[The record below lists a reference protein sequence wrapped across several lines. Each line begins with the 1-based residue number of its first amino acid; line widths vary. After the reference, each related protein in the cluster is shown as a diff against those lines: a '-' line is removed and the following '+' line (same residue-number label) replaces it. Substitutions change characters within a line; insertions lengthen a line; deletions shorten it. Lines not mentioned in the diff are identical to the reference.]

1 MGYAPY
7 LFALYMASVDG
18 AIISLL
24 KAQKTGMINS
34 LWIFPLAFIVYGTQ
48 PLIFYWGLGFSSMTV
63 LNIFWDVMS
72 DLIVTA
78 IGFYIFGE
86 KLSTLQCIGLAL
98 SLAGITL
105 LGAH

>member
-1 MGYAPY
+1 
-7 LFALYMASVDG
+7 
-18 AIISLL
+18 
-24 KAQKTGMINS
+24 
-34 LWIFPLAFIVYGTQ
+34 
-48 PLIFYWGLGFSSMTV
+48 MTV